1 MSSSVTNPS
10 QFKGEFLPHDS
21 LQGELKT
28 LNICFIAVTS
38 VFIGIR
44 LIVRAFVVKHVA
56 ADDYLMV
63 AAGLF
68 ATAFSAMAIVG
79 VRYGLGDHVWD
90 LPQDADL
97 VEKIKKTV
105 QTLWICQVMYVT
117 ALMLVKISIVVSYIR
132 VFPTPTFRRIMYA
145 LSAAILSVWLCS
157 ILVTIFQCKPVEGA
171 WDFTLPRNCLP
182 IDRFYYFSTAFS
194 IFTDFLLCI
203 LPLPVFWR
211 LNLPR
216 RQKYVV
222 SLLFAIGL
230 FATVASAL
238 RISVLEGVES
248 LDVTQGSVPTMKWS
262 VVEVGTGII
271 CACIPCFKPLFKN
284 WLPDKTS
291 HNGSSGRASAR
302 VNHSSPRLGT
312 SHSEAH
318 ELTKPPEGWT
328 TFHHTAATRIKAD
341 PVVTTKNFI

>member
-1 MSSSVTNPS
+1 MSITNPD
-10 QFKGEFLPHDS
+10 QFHGEFLPHDS
-21 LQGELKT
+21 LTGELKT

-38 VFIGIR
+38 VFIGLR

-79 VRYGLGDHVWD
+79 VRYGLGRHVWD
-90 LPQDADL
+90 LPQDLDL
-97 VEKIKKTV
+97 VEKIKKTI

-117 ALMLVKISIVVSYIR
+117 ALMLVKMSIVVSYIR
-132 VFPTPTFRRIMYA
+132 VFPTTTFRRTMYA
-145 LSAAILSVWLCS
+145 LSAAILGVWICS
-157 ILVTIFQCKPVEGA
+157 ILVTIFQCKPVQGA

-182 IDRFYYFSTAFS
+182 IVNFYYFSTAFS
-194 IFTDFLLCI
+194 IFTDFLLCT

-222 SLLFAIGL
+222 SMLFAIGL

-284 WLPDKTS
+284 WLPDRTS
-291 HNGSSGRASAR
+291 HNGSAGRVSGRA
-302 VNHSSPRLGT
+302 NHSPRLGT

-318 ELTKPPEGWT
+318 ELTKAPEGWSSLPP
-328 TFHHTAATRIKAD
+328 AATRIKAG

>member
-1 MSSSVTNPS
+1 
-10 QFKGEFLPHDS
+10 
-21 LQGELKT
+21 
-28 LNICFIAVTS
+28 
-38 VFIGIR
+38 
-44 LIVRAFVVKHVA
+44 
-56 ADDYLMV
+56 
-63 AAGLF
+63 
-68 ATAFSAMAIVG
+68 
-79 VRYGLGDHVWD
+79 
-90 LPQDADL
+90 
-97 VEKIKKTV
+97 
-105 QTLWICQVMYVT
+105 MYVT

>member
-79 VRYGLGDHVWD
+79 KVELRISRVRLLITPAGVRYGLGDHVWD

-105 QTLWICQVMYVT
+105 Q
-117 ALMLVKISIVVSYIR
+117 
-132 VFPTPTFRRIMYA
+132 
-145 LSAAILSVWLCS
+145 
-157 ILVTIFQCKPVEGA
+157 
-171 WDFTLPRNCLP
+171 
-182 IDRFYYFSTAFS
+182 
-194 IFTDFLLCI
+194 
-203 LPLPVFWR
+203 
-211 LNLPR
+211 
-216 RQKYVV
+216 V
-222 SLLFAIGL
+222 SLLLLLHF
-230 FATVASAL
+230 
-238 RISVLEGVES
+238 
-248 LDVTQGSVPTMKWS
+248 
-262 VVEVGTGII
+262 TG
-271 CACIPCFKPLFKN
+271 N
-284 WLPDKTS
+284 Y
-291 HNGSSGRASAR
+291 
-302 VNHSSPRLGT
+302 
-312 SHSEAH
+312 
-318 ELTKPPEGWT
+318 
-328 TFHHTAATRIKAD
+328 
-341 PVVTTKNFI
+341 